1 MEDGERL
8 TELVPR
14 LLHDLK
20 YQIVRRRL
28 ADLLQR
34 MKSEEVLR
42 DTHALLSLME
52 EYKALS
58 EIEREFARIL
68 GERVLTL

>member
-1 MEDGERL
+1 
-8 TELVPR
+8 
-14 LLHDLK
+14 
-20 YQIVRRRL
+20 
-28 ADLLQR
+28 